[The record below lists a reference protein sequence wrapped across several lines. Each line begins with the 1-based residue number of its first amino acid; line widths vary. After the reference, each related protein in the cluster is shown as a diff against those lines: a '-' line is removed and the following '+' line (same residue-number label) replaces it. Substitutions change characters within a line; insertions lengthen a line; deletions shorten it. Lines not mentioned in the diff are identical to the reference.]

1 MLKLSAAAGEI
12 DLKYLDE
19 AGCCIWSPVSY
30 SYSKVSKQKRQE
42 QTIKTYGNRVSI
54 LGIWQPG
61 KQFEYAL
68 AQGGFNSKSYIKT
81 MDWMAKKAAIILAD
95 TGKITIIVQDNGS
108 LHTSKISRQQFD
120 RWAKL
125 GLIIFFLP
133 PYCSE
138 MNPIEGE
145 WHQLKTHEIAGRM
158 FDNDYDL
165 ACAIMAGIK
174 ARADRG
180 EYTIDRFI
188 FNST

>member
-1 MLKLSAAAGEI
+1 MLRLAAAAGEI

-30 SYSKVSKQKRQE
+30 SYSKRGEQKRQE
-42 QTIKTYGNRVSI
+42 QTAKTYGNRVSI
-54 LGIWQPG
+54 LGILQPG
-61 KQFEYAL
+61 KKFEYAL
-68 AQGGFNSKSYIKT
+68 VQGGFNSKSYIKA
-81 MDWMAKKAAIILAD
+81 MDWIAEKAAITLAT
-95 TGKITIIVQDNGS
+95 TGKITVVVQDNGS
-108 LHTSKISRQQFD
+108 LHTSKISREQFD
-120 RWAKL
+120 RWAKS

-165 ACAIMAGIK
+165 ACAIMTGIQ
-174 ARADRG
+174 ARADRNN
-180 EYTIDRFI
+180 YTVDRFI
-188 FNST
+188 FNSA